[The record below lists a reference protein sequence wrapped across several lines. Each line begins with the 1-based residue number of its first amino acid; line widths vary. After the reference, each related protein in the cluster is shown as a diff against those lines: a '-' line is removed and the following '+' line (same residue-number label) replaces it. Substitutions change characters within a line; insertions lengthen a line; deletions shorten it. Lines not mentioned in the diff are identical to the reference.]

1 MTKRPSLKS
10 VATSAAPPER
20 SAKGPSPVA
29 PHPQVVRPQ
38 PSRVGKKV
46 VSVYLTESVWRDLKL
61 LAVKTDSTIDA
72 LVRQGIDRIFA
83 EHGVNRGAVE
93 E

>member
-1 MTKRPSLKS
+1 MTKRPSLKA
-10 VATSAAPPER
+10 VATRPA
-20 SAKGPSPVA
+20 PSPVA
-29 PHPQVVRPQ
+29 PHPQVLRPQQ

-46 VSVYLTESVWRDLKL
+46 VSVYLTESVWRDLKM

-72 LVRQGIDRIFA
+72 LVRQGIDRVFA

>member
-1 MTKRPSLKS
+1 MTKRPSLKA
-10 VATSAAPPER
+10 VATSAAPAP
-20 SAKGPSPVA
+20 APVA
-29 PHPQVVRPQ
+29 PLPQAVRPQ

-46 VSVYLTESVWRDLKL
+46 VSVYLTESVWRDLKM

-72 LVRQGIDRIFA
+72 LVRQGIDRVFA